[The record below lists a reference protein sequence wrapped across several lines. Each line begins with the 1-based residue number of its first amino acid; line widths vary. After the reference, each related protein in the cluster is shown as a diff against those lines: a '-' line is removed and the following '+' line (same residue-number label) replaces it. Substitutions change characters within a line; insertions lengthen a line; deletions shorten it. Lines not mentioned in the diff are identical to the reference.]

1 MRLMLVIL
9 AWLLPGHLLAQ
20 TVSVRSGEHGA
31 FTRLVFDV
39 PPGLGWT
46 LDQTQEERGVRL
58 DFEAAGL
65 RFDMSRV
72 FDRIDR
78 DRLASIAP
86 AEDGSS
92 VSLLLACACDVDAF
106 VLRDRMLVLDIRA
119 KDPAE
124 EVAVKPAAGAPR
136 RAVAADLTLAGDLS
150 RVRVDGIPGIG
161 PARTADPLLP
171 RLPTGKPP
179 TSHRDAAATDEVARD
194 ISDAVAIGDQIATDL
209 AAAATEGILTA
220 AVAPKRHFPVS
231 AANQPAGL
239 DAKSTPDASP
249 DGDIV
254 QQLAAGL
261 SDVDHTAAGR
271 RRIQV
276 GGLHCVS
283 DESLRVAQWVDPG
296 TGISAVLAQ
305 RRGSVFGEF
314 DRIDEAALVSYAKTL
329 LYFGFGAEARATMN
343 LSKADGFGALKA
355 LSYLMDH
362 RPDPTGL
369 FGGQTNCPGDAALW
383 SVIALPEEPGSH
395 LVDTA
400 AVLRGYESLPIHLR
414 EHLGPIL
421 ANRLSGA
428 GYPGAARDVLN
439 RLQRSKGIETDSIAL
454 GRAQLD
460 LHQGDLGAAEAPL
473 RSLATEGGPES
484 PEAILAS
491 IELARTAGKPVPGY
505 LVELADAFS
514 VEFRNSEQGPEFWK
528 AHVTALLLND
538 AFQAAHDRIS
548 DADQTYVPEDVMGA
562 MRDMAV
568 EAVVERADDLTFLK
582 LAMRDLQTG
591 FRPARDQTVL
601 AIAQRFLATG
611 LPDAALNQL
620 AMIPSASA
628 VSPEAAIL
636 RARALLD
643 LGRHEEAE
651 IILIGQ
657 TGEEV
662 TWLRAELRDQM
673 GDYELAGSMYSE
685 LGEETLARQAA
696 WLSGDWG
703 SVADGSEDALAQAA
717 ALIQSPPDDIDVAN
731 PSLAAAEGLSQASV
745 DTREKIRALLEATK
759 LTGNEG

>member
-1 MRLMLVIL
+1 MRLALVIL

-20 TVSVRSGEHGA
+20 TVAVRSGEHGA

-46 LDQTQEERGVRL
+46 LDQVPEERRVRL
-58 DFEAAGL
+58 DLDAEGL
-65 RFDMSRV
+65 GFDLSRV

-78 DRLASIAP
+78 DRLASINA
-86 AEDGSS
+86 AEGGSS
-92 VSLLLACACDVDAF
+92 VTLALACACDVEAF

-119 KDPAE
+119 ADPAE
-124 EVAVKPAAGAPR
+124 DVADKPAAGAPGLSGP
-136 RAVAADLTLAGDLS
+136 ADAGLAGDLS

-171 RLPTGKPP
+171 RLPAGRPP
-179 TSHRDAAATDEVARD
+179 TSHQDAVATGEPVRDM
-194 ISDAVAIGDQIATDL
+194 SDAMAIGDQIAADL

-220 AVAPKRHFPVS
+220 AVASKPHFPATS
-231 AANQPAGL
+231 ADQPAGR
-239 DAKSTPDASP
+239 DAKDTADADP

-276 GGLHCVS
+276 GGLSCIS
-283 DESLRVAQWVDPG
+283 DESLRVAQWVAPG
-296 TGISAVLAQ
+296 RDINAVLAH
-305 RRGSVFGEF
+305 RRGLVFGEF
-314 DRIDEAALVSYAKTL
+314 DRIDEAALVSYAKSL
-329 LYFGFGAEARATMN
+329 LHFGFGAEARATLN
-343 LSKADGFGALKA
+343 LSADDGTEALKA

-362 RPDPTGL
+362 RSDPTGL

-383 SVIALPEEPGSH
+383 AVIALPEDPGSH

-414 EHLGPIL
+414 EHLGPVL

-439 RLQRSKGIETDSIAL
+439 RLQRSKGEETDSIAL

-460 LHQGDLGAAEAPL
+460 LHQGNLGAAEAPL
-473 RSLATEGGPES
+473 RSLATGAGPES
-484 PEAILAS
+484 PEAVLAS

-514 VEFRNSEQGPEFWK
+514 VEFRNSEEGPEFWK

-548 DADQTYVPEDVMGA
+548 DADGTYVPEDVMGA
-562 MRDMAV
+562 MRNVAV

-591 FRPARDQTVL
+591 FRPARDRTVL
-601 AIAQRFLATG
+601 AIAQRFPATG

-620 AMIPSASA
+620 AMIPSASL
-628 VSPEAAIL
+628 VGPEAAIL
-636 RARALLD
+636 RAGALLD

-662 TWLRAELRDQM
+662 TRLRAELRDHM
-673 GDYELAGSMYSE
+673 GDHELAGRMYSE
-685 LGEETLARQAA
+685 LGEEALARQAA

-717 ALIQSPPDDIDVAN
+717 ALIRSPPDDIDVAN
-731 PSLAAAEGLSQASV
+731 PSLAAAEGLSRASV

>member
-1 MRLMLVIL
+1 MRFALLIL

-31 FTRLVFDV
+31 FTRLVFDI
-39 PPGLGWT
+39 PPSLGWT
-46 LDQTQEERGVRL
+46 LDRAPEERQVRL
-58 DFEAAGL
+58 DLEVDGL
-65 RFDMSRV
+65 GFDLTRV
-72 FDRIDR
+72 FDRINR
-78 DRLASIAP
+78 DRLASIAQ

-92 VSLLLACACDVDAF
+92 VILSLACACDVEAF
-106 VLRDRMLVLDIRA
+106 VLGDRMLVLDIRA
-119 KDPAE
+119 LDPAE
-124 EVAVKPAAGAPR
+124 DVADKPAAGPPR
-136 RAVAADLTLAGDLS
+136 LADRADATLAGDLS

-161 PARTADPLLP
+161 PSRSADPLLP

-179 TSHRDAAATDEVARD
+179 NSRKDAVAVGEPVRDM
-194 ISDAVAIGDQIATDL
+194 SDAVAIGDQIAADL

-220 AVAPKRHFPVS
+220 AVAPKPYFPAS
-231 AANQPAGL
+231 SSDQPVGR
-239 DAKSTPDASP
+239 DAKGIPASSP

-276 GGLHCVS
+276 GGLHCIS
-283 DESLRVAQWVDPG
+283 DESLRIARWVEPG
-296 TGISAVLAQ
+296 TEINTVLAQ
-305 RRGSVFGEF
+305 RRGRVFGEF
-314 DRIDEAALVSYAKTL
+314 DRIDEAALETYAKTL
-329 LYFGFGAEARATMN
+329 LHFGFGAEARAAMN
-343 LSKADGFGALKA
+343 LSKADGFEVLKA

-362 RPDPTGL
+362 RSDRRGL
-369 FGGQTNCPGDAALW
+369 FGGQTNCPGGAALW

-414 EHLGPIL
+414 EHLGPVL

-428 GYPGAARDVLN
+428 GYPDAARDVLN
-439 RLQRSKGIETDSIAL
+439 RLRRSKGRETDSIAL

-460 LHQGDLGAAEAPL
+460 LHQGDLGAAEVTL

-491 IELARTAGKPVPGY
+491 IELARAAGKPVPGY
-505 LVELADAFS
+505 LVDLADAFT
-514 VEFRNSEQGPEFWK
+514 VEFRNSEEGPEFWK

-548 DADQTYVPEDVMGA
+548 DADRTYLPEEVMGA
-562 MRDMAV
+562 MRNMAV

-582 LAMRDLQTG
+582 LATRDLEEN
-591 FRPARDQTVL
+591 FRPARDRTVL
-601 AIAQRFLATG
+601 AIAQRFLKTG

-628 VSPEAAIL
+628 AGPEAAIL
-636 RARALLD
+636 RAKALLD

-651 IILIGQ
+651 IILIGR
-657 TGEEV
+657 TGEDV
-662 TWLRAELRDQM
+662 TRIRAELRDRM
-673 GDYELAGSMYSE
+673 GDHELAGSMYSA
-685 LGEETLARQAA
+685 LGEDALARQAA
-696 WLSGDWG
+696 WLSGDWR

-731 PSLAAAEGLSQASV
+731 PSLAAAEGLSNASV
-745 DTREKIRALLEATK
+745 DTRDKIRALLEATQI
-759 LTGNEG
+759 TGN